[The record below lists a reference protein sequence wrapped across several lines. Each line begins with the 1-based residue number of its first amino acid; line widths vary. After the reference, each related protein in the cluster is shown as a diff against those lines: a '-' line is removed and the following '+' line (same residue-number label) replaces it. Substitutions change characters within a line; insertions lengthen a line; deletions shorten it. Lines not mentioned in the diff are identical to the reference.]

1 MMFRDINQ
9 SSTMARS
16 AYPDGNGELT
26 DFSLFATKYDAG
38 KPSIATD
45 GLPSELSYQVRTA
58 IRRAVDELGI
68 NVPEAAVVLKYPI
81 HFYYSD
87 ASAEFT
93 GVLALPG
100 AVAILALDGFIP
112 KEQLA
117 APVIGDISR
126 LREVADELRRRGGLE
141 PLPVRETIYTHTVPE
156 GTFVANQ
163 RPAAHRATGR
173 KKGTAMEVEGSI
185 DMDDYDIEL
194 TPNDPEFGPDECESA
209 YALWAFKED
218 GEPVKFL
225 EASLVEDP
233 DYPSGYSFSW
243 RSLSCDRT
251 GKLVEGEGGV
261 IGDVSRADY
270 VADMVLP
277 GGAVFSQVEDEYL
290 PNLPYSFEKDSLS
303 DSARKSAAE
312 AIRGAILSLPLS
324 VPETTEAIPAF
335 YRLDNPAMPDDPL
348 TRDMLADALQSVE
361 NYHRG
366 GAIDALL
373 CNRDGMSVAKQA
385 LIVSAAKGL
394 RSNSGLFDAMS
405 RAVGLIRATEGS
417 AAGVSDCALAQSLL
431 ITGFHH
437 MQNRCF
443 DTVSR
448 GLGDVRYMD
457 TSKAVKIFAE
467 ELTRDTGLALDAA
480 LKGKYAMRY
489 GRDVDALIFTDA
501 DIDEY
506 AELLGNCCADL
517 DPEQRSK
524 AAADAVREWCRDHAM
539 DGFSD
544 FLYDYQPEQVKG
556 MARNTGVR
564 H

>member
-1 MMFRDINQ
+1 
-9 SSTMARS
+9 
-16 AYPDGNGELT
+16 
-26 DFSLFATKYDAG
+26 
-38 KPSIATD
+38 
-45 GLPSELSYQVRTA
+45 
-58 IRRAVDELGI
+58 
-68 NVPEAAVVLKYPI
+68 
-81 HFYYSD
+81 
-87 ASAEFT
+87 
-93 GVLALPG
+93 
-100 AVAILALDGFIP
+100 
-112 KEQLA
+112 
-117 APVIGDISR
+117 
-126 LREVADELRRRGGLE
+126 
-141 PLPVRETIYTHTVPE
+141 
-156 GTFVANQ
+156 
-163 RPAAHRATGR
+163 
-173 KKGTAMEVEGSI
+173 
-185 DMDDYDIEL
+185 MDDYDIEL

-290 PNLPYSFEKDSLS
+290 PSLPYSFEKDSLS

-312 AIRGAILSLPLS
+312 AICGAILSLPLS

-431 ITGFHH
+431 ITRFHH

-489 GRDVDALIFTDA
+489 GRDVDALYSPMPISTNMPNFSATAVPTSIPNSALRPPPMRYASGAATTPWTASATSSMTTSPNRSRVWRETPASGIDRFSGRCQGRRPIWTDA
-501 DIDEY
+501 
-506 AELLGNCCADL
+506 ARPAV
-517 DPEQRSK
+517 
-524 AAADAVREWCRDHAM
+524 AAAASRAAARIAAGVGRPISERFAYTAKSERPVSAAICFGDAA
-539 DGFSD
+539 
-544 FLYDYQPEQVKG
+544 
-556 MARNTGVR
+556 
-564 H
+564 

>member
-1 MMFRDINQ
+1 M
-9 SSTMARS
+9 S
-16 AYPDGNGELT
+16 
-26 DFSLFATKYDAG
+26 
-38 KPSIATD
+38 
-45 GLPSELSYQVRTA
+45 RTWC
-58 IRRAVDELGI
+58 
-68 NVPEAAVVLKYPI
+68 
-81 HFYYSD
+81 S
-87 ASAEFT
+87 
-93 GVLALPG
+93 
-100 AVAILALDGFIP
+100 
-112 KEQLA
+112 
-117 APVIGDISR
+117 
-126 LREVADELRRRGGLE
+126 
-141 PLPVRETIYTHTVPE
+141 
-156 GTFVANQ
+156 
-163 RPAAHRATGR
+163 
-173 KKGTAMEVEGSI
+173 
-185 DMDDYDIEL
+185 
-194 TPNDPEFGPDECESA
+194 
-209 YALWAFKED
+209 
-218 GEPVKFL
+218 
-225 EASLVEDP
+225 
-233 DYPSGYSFSW
+233 
-243 RSLSCDRT
+243 
-251 GKLVEGEGGV
+251 
-261 IGDVSRADY
+261 
-270 VADMVLP
+270 P

-312 AIRGAILSLPLS
+312 AISGAILSLPLS

-405 RAVGLIRATEGS
+405 RAVGLIRATESS
-417 AAGVSDCALAQSLL
+417 AAGVSDFALAQSLL

-448 GLGDVRYMD
+448 GLGDVSYMD

-506 AELLGNCCADL
+506 AELLGNCSATAVPTSIPNSAL
-517 DPEQRSK
+517 RPPPMRYASGAATTPWTASATSSMTTSPNRSRVWRETPASGIDRFSGRCQGRRPIWTDAARPAV
-524 AAADAVREWCRDHAM
+524 AAAASRAAMRIAAGEGRPISERFAYTAESEWPVSAAICLGDAA
-539 DGFSD
+539 
-544 FLYDYQPEQVKG
+544 
-556 MARNTGVR
+556 
-564 H
+564 

>member
-1 MMFRDINQ
+1 
-9 SSTMARS
+9 
-16 AYPDGNGELT
+16 
-26 DFSLFATKYDAG
+26 
-38 KPSIATD
+38 
-45 GLPSELSYQVRTA
+45 
-58 IRRAVDELGI
+58 
-68 NVPEAAVVLKYPI
+68 
-81 HFYYSD
+81 
-87 ASAEFT
+87 
-93 GVLALPG
+93 
-100 AVAILALDGFIP
+100 
-112 KEQLA
+112 
-117 APVIGDISR
+117 
-126 LREVADELRRRGGLE
+126 
-141 PLPVRETIYTHTVPE
+141 
-156 GTFVANQ
+156 
-163 RPAAHRATGR
+163 
-173 KKGTAMEVEGSI
+173 
-185 DMDDYDIEL
+185 MDDYDIEL

-290 PNLPYSFEKDSLS
+290 PSLPYSFEKDSLS

-405 RAVGLIRATEGS
+405 RAVVLIRATEGS

-448 GLGDVRYMD
+448 DLGDVRYMD

>member
-1 MMFRDINQ
+1 
-9 SSTMARS
+9 
-16 AYPDGNGELT
+16 
-26 DFSLFATKYDAG
+26 
-38 KPSIATD
+38 
-45 GLPSELSYQVRTA
+45 
-58 IRRAVDELGI
+58 
-68 NVPEAAVVLKYPI
+68 
-81 HFYYSD
+81 
-87 ASAEFT
+87 
-93 GVLALPG
+93 
-100 AVAILALDGFIP
+100 
-112 KEQLA
+112 
-117 APVIGDISR
+117 
-126 LREVADELRRRGGLE
+126 
-141 PLPVRETIYTHTVPE
+141 
-156 GTFVANQ
+156 
-163 RPAAHRATGR
+163 
-173 KKGTAMEVEGSI
+173 
-185 DMDDYDIEL
+185 
-194 TPNDPEFGPDECESA
+194 
-209 YALWAFKED
+209 
-218 GEPVKFL
+218 
-225 EASLVEDP
+225 
-233 DYPSGYSFSW
+233 
-243 RSLSCDRT
+243 
-251 GKLVEGEGGV
+251 
-261 IGDVSRADY
+261 
-270 VADMVLP
+270 
-277 GGAVFSQVEDEYL
+277 
-290 PNLPYSFEKDSLS
+290 
-303 DSARKSAAE
+303 
-312 AIRGAILSLPLS
+312 
-324 VPETTEAIPAF
+324 
-335 YRLDNPAMPDDPL
+335 MPDDPL

-417 AAGVSDCALAQSLL
+417 AAGVSDFALAQSLL

-517 DPEQRSK
+517 DPEQRPK

-556 MARNTGVR
+556 MARNIGVR

>member
-1 MMFRDINQ
+1 
-9 SSTMARS
+9 
-16 AYPDGNGELT
+16 
-26 DFSLFATKYDAG
+26 
-38 KPSIATD
+38 
-45 GLPSELSYQVRTA
+45 
-58 IRRAVDELGI
+58 
-68 NVPEAAVVLKYPI
+68 
-81 HFYYSD
+81 
-87 ASAEFT
+87 
-93 GVLALPG
+93 
-100 AVAILALDGFIP
+100 
-112 KEQLA
+112 
-117 APVIGDISR
+117 
-126 LREVADELRRRGGLE
+126 
-141 PLPVRETIYTHTVPE
+141 
-156 GTFVANQ
+156 
-163 RPAAHRATGR
+163 
-173 KKGTAMEVEGSI
+173 
-185 DMDDYDIEL
+185 MDDYDIEL

-290 PNLPYSFEKDSLS
+290 PSLPYSFEKDSLS

-457 TSKAVKIFAE
+457 ISKAVKIFAE
-467 ELTRDTGLALDAA
+467 ELTRDTGLERSTPQENYAYTVLNDDSEFWNIMNRGDGELLSCFDFNRYGEIAVNNGYVDLCETCYVNKGGDWPLLDEYSFEEIGGETVAEWRGRVAQEKPAAPSEIAYAASALAA
-480 LKGKYAMRY
+480 LS
-489 GRDVDALIFTDA
+489 A
-501 DIDEY
+501 DDG
-506 AELLGNCCADL
+506 AGVTA
-517 DPEQRSK
+517 R
-524 AAADAVREWCRDHAM
+524 AAK
-539 DGFSD
+539 
-544 FLYDYQPEQVKG
+544 L
-556 MARNTGVR
+556 
-564 H
+564 

>member
-1 MMFRDINQ
+1 
-9 SSTMARS
+9 
-16 AYPDGNGELT
+16 
-26 DFSLFATKYDAG
+26 
-38 KPSIATD
+38 
-45 GLPSELSYQVRTA
+45 
-58 IRRAVDELGI
+58 
-68 NVPEAAVVLKYPI
+68 
-81 HFYYSD
+81 
-87 ASAEFT
+87 
-93 GVLALPG
+93 
-100 AVAILALDGFIP
+100 
-112 KEQLA
+112 
-117 APVIGDISR
+117 
-126 LREVADELRRRGGLE
+126 
-141 PLPVRETIYTHTVPE
+141 
-156 GTFVANQ
+156 
-163 RPAAHRATGR
+163 
-173 KKGTAMEVEGSI
+173 
-185 DMDDYDIEL
+185 MDDYDIEL

-290 PNLPYSFEKDSLS
+290 PSLPYSFEKDSLS

-457 TSKAVKIFAE
+457 ISKAVKIFAE

-524 AAADAVREWCRDHAM
+524 APPMRYASGAATTPWTASATSSMTTSPNRSRVWRETPASGIDRFSGRCQGRRPIWTDAARPAVAAAASRAAMRIAAGEGRPISERFAYTAESEWPVSAAICLGDA
-539 DGFSD
+539 
-544 FLYDYQPEQVKG
+544 
-556 MARNTGVR
+556 A
-564 H
+564 

>member
-1 MMFRDINQ
+1 
-9 SSTMARS
+9 
-16 AYPDGNGELT
+16 
-26 DFSLFATKYDAG
+26 
-38 KPSIATD
+38 
-45 GLPSELSYQVRTA
+45 
-58 IRRAVDELGI
+58 
-68 NVPEAAVVLKYPI
+68 
-81 HFYYSD
+81 
-87 ASAEFT
+87 
-93 GVLALPG
+93 
-100 AVAILALDGFIP
+100 
-112 KEQLA
+112 
-117 APVIGDISR
+117 
-126 LREVADELRRRGGLE
+126 
-141 PLPVRETIYTHTVPE
+141 
-156 GTFVANQ
+156 
-163 RPAAHRATGR
+163 
-173 KKGTAMEVEGSI
+173 
-185 DMDDYDIEL
+185 MDDYDIEL
-194 TPNDPEFGPDECESA
+194 TPNDPEFCPDECESA

-233 DYPSGYSFSW
+233 DY
-243 RSLSCDRT
+243 
-251 GKLVEGEGGV
+251 
-261 IGDVSRADY
+261 
-270 VADMVLP
+270 
-277 GGAVFSQVEDEYL
+277 
-290 PNLPYSFEKDSLS
+290 
-303 DSARKSAAE
+303 
-312 AIRGAILSLPLS
+312 
-324 VPETTEAIPAF
+324 
-335 YRLDNPAMPDDPL
+335 
-348 TRDMLADALQSVE
+348 
-361 NYHRG
+361 
-366 GAIDALL
+366 
-373 CNRDGMSVAKQA
+373 
-385 LIVSAAKGL
+385 VSAAKGL

>member
-1 MMFRDINQ
+1 MAL
-9 SSTMARS
+9 SGTSPAPTMS
-16 AYPDGNGELT
+16 
-26 DFSLFATKYDAG
+26 
-38 KPSIATD
+38 
-45 GLPSELSYQVRTA
+45 RTWC
-58 IRRAVDELGI
+58 
-68 NVPEAAVVLKYPI
+68 
-81 HFYYSD
+81 S
-87 ASAEFT
+87 
-93 GVLALPG
+93 
-100 AVAILALDGFIP
+100 
-112 KEQLA
+112 
-117 APVIGDISR
+117 
-126 LREVADELRRRGGLE
+126 
-141 PLPVRETIYTHTVPE
+141 
-156 GTFVANQ
+156 
-163 RPAAHRATGR
+163 
-173 KKGTAMEVEGSI
+173 
-185 DMDDYDIEL
+185 
-194 TPNDPEFGPDECESA
+194 
-209 YALWAFKED
+209 
-218 GEPVKFL
+218 
-225 EASLVEDP
+225 
-233 DYPSGYSFSW
+233 
-243 RSLSCDRT
+243 
-251 GKLVEGEGGV
+251 
-261 IGDVSRADY
+261 
-270 VADMVLP
+270 P

-312 AIRGAILSLPLS
+312 AISGAILSLPLS

-417 AAGVSDCALAQSLL
+417 AAGVSDFALAQSLL
-431 ITGFHH
+431 ITEFHH

-517 DPEQRSK
+517 DPEQRPK

-556 MARNTGVR
+556 MARNIGVR